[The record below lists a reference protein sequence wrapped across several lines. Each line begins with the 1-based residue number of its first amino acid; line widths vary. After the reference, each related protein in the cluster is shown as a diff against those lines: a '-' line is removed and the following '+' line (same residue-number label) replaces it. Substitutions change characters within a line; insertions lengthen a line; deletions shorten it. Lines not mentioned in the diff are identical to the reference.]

1 MRISRTAVSP
11 SEDEPAPAPELSLE
25 NQQDRMLRLLRKQD
39 AEDKKGREVGQPRVS
54 ADPREQILALYD
66 EFRPRLFSYLS
77 SMFLKRHHAEEVIQE
92 TFMRLTVELV
102 EENDIANVQG
112 WIVRVAHNLAVDVL
126 KKYGRDWDRMSEI
139 TSAEALSVVDPS
151 LSPEEA
157 LLKKDQILRMEA
169 ALLTLTPQ
177 QREGFRLRA
186 EGFRYK
192 DIAAVLGVSEQRAAF
207 VVKEA
212 MVRLA
217 AICG

>member
-1 MRISRTAVSP
+1 MRISRTAASP
-11 SEDEPAPAPELSLE
+11 QEVEPAAAPELSLE
-25 NQQDRMLRLLRKQD
+25 DQQDRMLRLLKAQD
-39 AEDKKGREVGQPRVS
+39 AENKKGREVGSPRVS

-77 SMFLKRHHAEEVIQE
+77 SMLLKRHHAEEVIQE

-102 EENDIANVQG
+102 EENEIVNVQG

-126 KKYGRDWDRMSEI
+126 KKHGRDWDRMSEI
-139 TSAEALSVVDPS
+139 TSPEALNVTDPS
-151 LSPEEA
+151 PGPEEA
-157 LLKKDQILRMEA
+157 LLNKDQIRRMET
-169 ALLTLTPQ
+169 ALLRLTAQ
-177 QREGFRLRA
+177 QRQAFHLRA

-192 DIAAVLGVSEQRAAF
+192 DIADVLGVSEQRAAF

-212 MVRLA
+212 MIRLA